1 MRRADRLFRL
11 VDLLRHRRTV
21 TTAAHLAE
29 ALGTSTRTVY
39 RDVRDL
45 VTSGVPIEGEAGV
58 GYRLRG
64 YDLPPVTFTQDEIE
78 ALVLGGRIVDSW
90 ADPELARAA
99 RAALV
104 KIEAAM
110 PASRKRAFET
120 TALFAPPT
128 HNQANIE
135 IDMAEL
141 RRAIR
146 EKRKVRLRYT
156 DGCGAL
162 SDRVVWPLGMTFFG
176 PIWMVPAWCELREDF
191 RVFRPDRVQEL
202 GVLDEVF
209 ESRPG
214 RTLDDYLATLTHE
227 APRRRT

>member
-11 VDLLRHRRTV
+11 VDLLRHRRAV

-45 VTSGVPIEGEAGV
+45 IASGVPIEGEAGV

-90 ADPELARAA
+90 GDPELARAA

-104 KIEAAM
+104 KIEVAL
-110 PASRKRAFET
+110 PASRKPAFEN

-128 HNQANIE
+128 HSQADIG

-141 RRAIR
+141 RRAVR

-156 DGCGAL
+156 DGHGAH
-162 SDRVVWPLGMTFFG
+162 SDRVIYPLGVAFFG
-176 PIWMVPAWCELREDF
+176 PIWMVPAWCELRQDF
-191 RVFRPDRVQEL
+191 RVFRPDRVQQLE
-202 GVLDEVF
+202 VLEDGF
-209 ESRPG
+209 ETQQGQSIQ
-214 RTLDDYLATLTHE
+214 DYMATLAQET
-227 APRRRT
+227 PRGRC